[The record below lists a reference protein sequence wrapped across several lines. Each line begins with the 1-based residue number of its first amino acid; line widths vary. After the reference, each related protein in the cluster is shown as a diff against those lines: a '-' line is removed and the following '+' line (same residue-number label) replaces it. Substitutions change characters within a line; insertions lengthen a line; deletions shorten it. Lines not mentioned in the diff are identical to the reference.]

1 MAYDKNKLFEQA
13 KKAVLDYD
21 LVFIEE
27 IINYIPC
34 SKPTFYEHF
43 PIDSNELNELKEL
56 IEKNKLKIKYRL
68 RSKWENM
75 EAPALQL
82 SLYKLLANSDEIRA
96 LSMQSID
103 HTSKGESINKP
114 DLSKL
119 TEDELRFLVNIQHKS
134 GTGKA

>member
-1 MAYDKNKLFEQA
+1 MAYDKGKLFEQA
-13 KKAVLDYD
+13 KKSVLDYD

-103 HTSKGESINKP
+103 HTSKGESINIITLGNGIKP
-114 DLSKL
+114 ETDS
-119 TEDELRFLVNIQHKS
+119 
-134 GTGKA
+134 

>member
-1 MAYDKNKLFEQA
+1 MAYDKGKLFEQA

-103 HTSKGESINKP
+103 HTSKGESINIITLGNGIKP
-114 DLSKL
+114 ETDS
-119 TEDELRFLVNIQHKS
+119 
-134 GTGKA
+134 